1 VTTSSQPLDYSITSS
16 DTITIDLSDTI
27 TLTSSYDSTTG
38 YSAMTTSTGMHN
50 VAIGAGST
58 YTITAGSGGTFA
70 GITAQDISTFNWNLN
85 EEFVNCLPDLNRV
98 KKMCEEY
105 PGLKIAYEKFVTTY
119 KLVKDD
125 YDSSPE
131 KRIKP

>member
-1 VTTSSQPLDYSITSS
+1 MTNSFQQQGCSITSS
-16 DTITIDLSDTI
+16 DTVTIDFSDTI
-27 TLTSSYDSTTG
+27 TLTSSYDSVTG

-58 YTITAGSGGTFA
+58 YTITAGSGSA
-70 GITAQDISTFNWNLN
+70 GITAQNISTFNWNLN
-85 EEFVNCLPDLNRV
+85 EEFVNCLPDFDRV
-98 KKMCEEY
+98 KKMCDEY

-119 KLVKDD
+119 KLVRDD
-125 YDSSPE
+125 YDSPLN